1 MQPVLTPPQV
11 PVGTIKSFGLIG
23 EQYEV
28 VKPLR
33 PLEDGDWMYE
43 IKLVKTGE
51 SAEYRLTHIYD
62 DPVAH

>member
-1 MQPVLTPPQV
+1 MQAVLTPPQM
-11 PVGTIKSFGLIG
+11 PLGTIKSFGLIG

-33 PLEDGDWMYE
+33 QLDDGDWMYE

-51 SAEYRLTHIYD
+51 SAEYRMTHIND

>member
-1 MQPVLTPPQV
+1 MQAVLPPTQV
-11 PVGTIKSFGLIG
+11 PLGMIKSFGLIG

-28 VKPLR
+28 VRPLR

-51 SAEYRLTHIYD
+51 SAEYRMTHIVD

>member
-1 MQPVLTPPQV
+1 MQADLIPVQV

-33 PLEDGDWMYE
+33 RLEDGDWMYE

-51 SAEYRLTHIYD
+51 SAEYRMTHICD